1 MLIVYKYTMRMNP
14 KNITMMMMTL
24 MQLFQAKRISHV
36 FVKIDKKWNT
46 QQILQKGLEDR
57 RRVVAVLTFKMDQI
71 TCVSYSNQTE
81 NSMTHSYVGDCI
93 SCFFVVRVANVS
105 LLAHCSSF
113 CGLQME
119 CINQTR
125 ATKNIWQRRMK
136 YSLGVVLLS
145 FGKQRIFF
153 H

>member
-46 QQILQKGLEDR
+46 QQILQKGLEDT
-57 RRVVAVLTFKMDQI
+57 RRVVLTFKMDQI

-93 SCFFVVRVANVS
+93 SCFFVVSCKCIIAGS
-105 LLAHCSSF
+105 LQFLLWTLDGVHKSDTCNKKYLAAQDEIFIRC
-113 CGLQME
+113 CVVV
-119 CINQTR
+119 
-125 ATKNIWQRRMK
+125 IW
-136 YSLGVVLLS
+136 
-145 FGKQRIFF
+145 
-153 H
+153 